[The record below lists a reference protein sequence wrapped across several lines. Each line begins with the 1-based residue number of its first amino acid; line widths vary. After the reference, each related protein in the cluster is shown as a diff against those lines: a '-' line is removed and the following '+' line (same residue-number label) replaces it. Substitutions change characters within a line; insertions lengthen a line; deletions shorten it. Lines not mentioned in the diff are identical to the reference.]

1 MATNQDLRLS
11 PETKLAS
18 FALILE
24 FPVTMRQEVDGSPQ
38 GKVIGDS
45 FPEDQKSKMRKAGQ
59 LREEAGPCP
68 DHVFLIPEV
77 WRCLQPHMHRK
88 PPWRSM
94 ESGAN

>member
-24 FPVTMRQEVDGSPQ
+24 FPVTMRQEVDGHPQ

-45 FPEDQKSKMRKAGQ
+45 FLVDQ
-59 LREEAGPCP
+59 
-68 DHVFLIPEV
+68 
-77 WRCLQPHMHRK
+77 
-88 PPWRSM
+88 
-94 ESGAN
+94 NN